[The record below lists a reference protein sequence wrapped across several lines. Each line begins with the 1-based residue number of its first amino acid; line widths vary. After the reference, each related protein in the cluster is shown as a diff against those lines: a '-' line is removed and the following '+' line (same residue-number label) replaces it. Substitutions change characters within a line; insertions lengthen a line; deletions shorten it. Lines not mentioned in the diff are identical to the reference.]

1 MNIQATHSYR
11 ATLMPPDMAAEDVE
25 AAADAGALPFIQLRS
40 TNSDQAAADA
50 MLTSG
55 LRVLRIERI
64 EPAQPVAA

>member
-1 MNIQATHSYR
+1 
-11 ATLMPPDMAAEDVE
+11 MAGEDVE

-40 TNSDQAAADA
+40 TNSDKAAADA
-50 MLTSG
+50 LLTSG

>member
-11 ATLMPPDMAAEDVE
+11 ATLVPPDMAGEDVE

-40 TNSDQAAADA
+40 TNSDKAAADA
-50 MLTSG
+50 LLASG